1 MVMLL
6 IGYLKPKTD
15 EEIKESD
22 KRDPAPVDM
31 TPWVKAKEAS
41 IAIVGSTVAIYF
53 FLTWAAS

>member
-1 MVMLL
+1 MLL

-41 IAIVGSTVAIYF
+41 IAIVGTTVAIYF
-53 FLTWAAS
+53 FLTWVAS

>member
-1 MVMLL
+1 MLF
-6 IGYLKPKTD
+6 IGYLKPKTE

-41 IAIVGSTVAIYF
+41 IAIVGTTVAIYF

>member
-1 MVMLL
+1 MLL

-15 EEIKESD
+15 EEIIESD

-41 IAIVGSTVAIYF
+41 IAIVGTTVAIYF